1 MTWRWLLLMKCL
13 QASLKLVG
21 SVTTSDDAEMNLS
34 LMASEAEVDELAVVV
49 SLEREETVVNKSLM
63 PSGGNDEELVLDVAS
78 CRTR

>member
-1 MTWRWLLLMKCL
+1 MKCL